1 MESEADTMD
10 IEQLRSFLAVADE
23 LHFGRAAERLHVAQP
38 PLSRTIKRLER
49 ELGTRLFDR
58 NTRSVRLTS
67 SGQALMDPAQEVL
80 DALRR
85 AETAVRSADH
95 GEVGTVRIAFAG
107 VSTHRLVARLAR
119 VVRSQRPGIQLELSS
134 QNFAQPAMKRLLAG
148 ETDLALGRW
157 DVVPAEISAQVVM
170 PDSLV
175 LAVPDTHPLAGAR
188 RLSIGQLAS
197 EGFISLPP
205 HEGSVLPDRLRRL
218 AHANGFVADV
228 VQVAPDTQTALALVS
243 AEVGCH
249 LTLASVADNVTD
261 PHVVFIPL
269 NESTPSLDVHL
280 RAAWRRADQNPALR
294 AVLDELLTLNDGAA
308 G

>member
-1 MESEADTMD
+1 MD

-67 SGQALMDPAQEVL
+67 SGQALMDPAKEVL

-188 RLSIGQLAS
+188 RLSIGQLVS
-197 EGFISLPP
+197 EGFVSLPP

-218 AHANGFVADV
+218 AHANGFVAEV

-249 LTLASVADNVTD
+249 LTLASVAENVTD
-261 PHVVFIPL
+261 PHVVFVPL

-294 AVLDELLTLNDGAA
+294 AVVDELLTLNDGAA

>member
-1 MESEADTMD
+1 MD

-38 PLSRTIKRLER
+38 PLSRTIKQLER

-188 RLSIGQLAS
+188 RLSIGQLVS
-197 EGFISLPP
+197 EGFVSLPP

-218 AHANGFVADV
+218 AHANGFVAEV

-249 LTLASVADNVTD
+249 LTLASVAENVTD
-261 PHVVFIPL
+261 PHVVFVPL

-294 AVLDELLTLNDGAA
+294 AVLDELLTLNDGLA

>member
-1 MESEADTMD
+1 MD
-10 IEQLRSFLAVADE
+10 VEQLRSFLAVADE

-38 PLSRTIKRLER
+38 PLSRTIKQLER

-157 DVVPAEISAQVVM
+157 DVVPAEIAAQVVM

-197 EGFISLPP
+197 EGFVSLPP

-249 LTLASVADNVTD
+249 LTLASVAENVTD

>member
-1 MESEADTMD
+1 MD

-38 PLSRTIKRLER
+38 PLSRTIKQLER

-175 LAVPDTHPLAGAR
+175 LAVPDTHALAGAR

-197 EGFISLPP
+197 EGFVSLPP

-218 AHANGFVADV
+218 AHANGFVAEV

-249 LTLASVADNVTD
+249 LTLASVAENVTD

>member
-1 MESEADTMD
+1 MD
-10 IEQLRSFLAVADE
+10 VEQLRSFLAVADE

-67 SGQALMDPAQEVL
+67 SGQALMDPAKEVL

-157 DVVPAEISAQVVM
+157 DVVPAEIAAQVVM

-249 LTLASVADNVTD
+249 LTLASVAENVTD

>member
-1 MESEADTMD
+1 MD

-197 EGFISLPP
+197 EGFVSLPP

-218 AHANGFVADV
+218 AHANGFVAEV

-249 LTLASVADNVTD
+249 LTLASVAENVTD

>member
-1 MESEADTMD
+1 MD

-67 SGQALMDPAQEVL
+67 SGQALMDPAKEVL

-197 EGFISLPP
+197 EGFVSLPP

-249 LTLASVADNVTD
+249 LTLASVAENVTD

>member
-1 MESEADTMD
+1 MD
-10 IEQLRSFLAVADE
+10 VEQLRSFLAVADE

-197 EGFISLPP
+197 EGFVSLPP

-249 LTLASVADNVTD
+249 LTLASVAENVTD

>member
-1 MESEADTMD
+1 MD

-67 SGQALMDPAQEVL
+67 SGQALMDPAKEVL

-188 RLSIGQLAS
+188 RLSIGQLVS
-197 EGFISLPP
+197 EGFVSLPP

-218 AHANGFVADV
+218 AHANGFVAEV

-249 LTLASVADNVTD
+249 LTLASVAENVTD

-308 G
+308 A

>member
-1 MESEADTMD
+1 MD

-67 SGQALMDPAQEVL
+67 SGQALMDPANEVL

-157 DVVPAEISAQVVM
+157 DVVPAEVSAQVVM

-188 RLSIGQLAS
+188 RLSIGQLVS
-197 EGFISLPP
+197 EGFVSLPP

-218 AHANGFVADV
+218 AHANGFVAEV

-249 LTLASVADNVTD
+249 LTLASVAENVTD

-280 RAAWRRADQNPALR
+280 RAAWRRDDQNPALR
-294 AVLDELLTLNDGAA
+294 AVLDELLTLNDGTA

>member
-1 MESEADTMD
+1 MD

-67 SGQALMDPAQEVL
+67 SGQALMNPAQEVL

-188 RLSIGQLAS
+188 RLSIGQLVS
-197 EGFISLPP
+197 EGFVSLPP

-218 AHANGFVADV
+218 AHANGFVAEV

-249 LTLASVADNVTD
+249 LTLASVAENVTD

-280 RAAWRRADQNPALR
+280 RAAWRRDDQNPALR